1 MSDDAAAVVEAARV
15 ATAAYCAGDTNAFLP
30 YIHPQR
36 TTFGPDGGRLA
47 AFDAAALR
55 EGMAAGSV
63 QAQVEWEDLQATVH
77 GDVAVSTG
85 YLVGTWTIGGDTRA
99 GRWRETIVW
108 LRGGRWLAGFPSAR
122 IGVSGLIA

>member
-15 ATAAYCAGDTNAFLP
+15 ATAAYCAGDTDAFLP

-85 YLVGTWTIGGDTRA
+85 YLVGPWTIGGDTRA

-108 LRGGRWLAGFPSAR
+108 LRGDDGWQVSHLHVSECLA
-122 IGVSGLIA
+122 

>member
-1 MSDDAAAVVEAARV
+1 MA
-15 ATAAYCAGDTNAFLP
+15 ATAAYCAGDTDAFLP

-108 LRGGRWLAGFPSAR
+108 LRADDGWQVSHLHVSECLA
-122 IGVSGLIA
+122 

>member
-108 LRGGRWLAGFPSAR
+108 LRADDGWQVSHLHVSECLA
-122 IGVSGLIA
+122 

>member
-15 ATAAYCAGDTNAFLP
+15 ATAAYCAGDTDAFLP

-36 TTFGPDGGRLA
+36 TTFGPDGGCLA

-108 LRGGRWLAGFPSAR
+108 LRGDDGWQVSHLHVSECLA
-122 IGVSGLIA
+122 

>member
-15 ATAAYCAGDTNAFLP
+15 ATAAYCAGDTDAFLP

-63 QAQVEWEDLQATVH
+63 QA
-77 GDVAVSTG
+77 
-85 YLVGTWTIGGDTRA
+85 
-99 GRWRETIVW
+99 
-108 LRGGRWLAGFPSAR
+108 LAAR
-122 IGVSGLIA
+122 RTCC

>member
-36 TTFGPDGGRLA
+36 TTFGPDGGRLVT
-47 AFDAAALR
+47 FDAAALR

-108 LRGGRWLAGFPSAR
+108 LRGDDGWQVSHLHVSECLA
-122 IGVSGLIA
+122 

>member
-15 ATAAYCAGDTNAFLP
+15 ATAAYCAGDTDAFLP

-77 GDVAVSTG
+77 GDVAVSTR

-108 LRGGRWLAGFPSAR
+108 LRGDDGWQVSHLHVSECLA
-122 IGVSGLIA
+122 

>member
-1 MSDDAAAVVEAARV
+1 MADSEAAAVVEAARV
-15 ATAAYCAGDTNAFLP
+15 ATAAYCAGDTDAFLP

-47 AFDAAALR
+47 AFDEEALR
-55 EGMAAGSV
+55 VGIGAGTV
-63 QAQVEWEDLQATVH
+63 QAQVEWEDLQATVY

-85 YLVGTWTIGGDTRA
+85 YLVGTWTVGGGSRK

-108 LRGGRWLAGFPSAR
+108 LRQGQSWQVTHLH
-122 IGVSGLIA
+122 VSECFV

>member
-1 MSDDAAAVVEAARV
+1 MSDDAGAVVEAARV
-15 ATAAYCAGDTNAFLP
+15 ATAAYCAGDTDAFLP

-108 LRGGRWLAGFPSAR
+108 LRGDDGWQVSHLHVSECLA
-122 IGVSGLIA
+122 

>member
-108 LRGGRWLAGFPSAR
+108 LQGDDGWQVSHLHVSECLA
-122 IGVSGLIA
+122 

>member
-1 MSDDAAAVVEAARV
+1 MSYDAAAVVEAARV
-15 ATAAYCAGDTNAFLP
+15 ATAAYCAGDTDAFLP

-108 LRGGRWLAGFPSAR
+108 LRGDDGWQVSHLHVSECLA
-122 IGVSGLIA
+122 

>member
-15 ATAAYCAGDTNAFLP
+15 ATAAYCAGDTDAFLP

-36 TTFGPDGGRLA
+36 TTFGRDGGRLV

-108 LRGGRWLAGFPSAR
+108 LRGDDGWQVSHLHVSECLA
-122 IGVSGLIA
+122 

>member
-15 ATAAYCAGDTNAFLP
+15 ATAAYCAGDTDAFLP

-47 AFDAAALR
+47 TFDAAALR

-108 LRGGRWLAGFPSAR
+108 LRGDDGWQVSHLHVSECLA
-122 IGVSGLIA
+122 

>member
-15 ATAAYCAGDTNAFLP
+15 ATAAYCAGDTDAFLP
-30 YIHPQR
+30 HIHPQR

-85 YLVGTWTIGGDTRA
+85 YLVGIWTIGGDTRA

-108 LRGGRWLAGFPSAR
+108 LRGDDGWQVSHLHVSECLA
-122 IGVSGLIA
+122 

>member
-1 MSDDAAAVVEAARV
+1 MADSEAAAVVEAARV
-15 ATAAYCAGDTNAFLP
+15 ATVAYCAGDTDAFLP

-47 AFDAAALR
+47 GGP
-55 EGMAAGSV
+55 GMGAGTV
-63 QAQVEWEDLQATVH
+63 QAQGEWEDLQATVY

-85 YLVGTWTIGGDTRA
+85 YLVGTWTVGGGSRE

-108 LRGGRWLAGFPSAR
+108 LRQGQSWQVAHLHVSECLA
-122 IGVSGLIA
+122 

>member
-15 ATAAYCAGDTNAFLP
+15 ATAAYCAGDTDAFLP

-55 EGMAAGSV
+55 EGMVAGSV

-108 LRGGRWLAGFPSAR
+108 LRGDDGWQVSHLHVSECLA
-122 IGVSGLIA
+122 

>member
-15 ATAAYCAGDTNAFLP
+15 ATAAYCAGDTDAFLP

-108 LRGGRWLAGFPSAR
+108 LRGDDGWQVSHLHVSECLA
-122 IGVSGLIA
+122 

>member
-1 MSDDAAAVVEAARV
+1 MSDGAAAVVEAARV
-15 ATAAYCAGDTNAFLP
+15 ATAAYCAGDTDAFLP

-55 EGMAAGSV
+55 QGMAAGSV

-85 YLVGTWTIGGDTRA
+85 YLVGTWTIGGATRA

-108 LRGGRWLAGFPSAR
+108 LRGDDGWQVSHLHVSECLA
-122 IGVSGLIA
+122 

>member
-1 MSDDAAAVVEAARV
+1 MSDDAAVVVEAARV
-15 ATAAYCAGDTNAFLP
+15 ATAAYCAGDTDAFLP

-108 LRGGRWLAGFPSAR
+108 LRGDDGWQVSHLHVSECLA
-122 IGVSGLIA
+122 

>member
-15 ATAAYCAGDTNAFLP
+15 ATAAYCAGDTDAFLP

-85 YLVGTWTIGGDTRA
+85 YLVGTWTIGGNTRA

-108 LRGGRWLAGFPSAR
+108 LRGDDGWQVSHLHVSECLA
-122 IGVSGLIA
+122 

>member
-36 TTFGPDGGRLA
+36 TTFGADGGRLA

-85 YLVGTWTIGGDTRA
+85 YLVGTWTIGGDTRT

-108 LRGGRWLAGFPSAR
+108 LRGDDGWQVSHLHVSECLA
-122 IGVSGLIA
+122 

>member
-30 YIHPQR
+30 YIHPER

-108 LRGGRWLAGFPSAR
+108 LRGDDGWQVSHLHVSECLA
-122 IGVSGLIA
+122 